1 MALNLKKFIFVLNM
15 NKFITLLIF
24 VILSNSYHSVFC
36 QDNIVDLK
44 QKLKV
49 EKDPLKQIDLLI
61 ELSKTVYY
69 NDFNA
74 SLNYAKK
81 AKDIIDTQKPSKEL
95 KRKKAI
101 TTNIIGICYLNLGKH
116 DRAIENCLQ
125 SLNIAEEIQDSVRMG
140 KALNNLGIIYGYK
153 GDYYKSNDYFL
164 QSAYLSEQ
172 MFNFNDAAISYSNIS
187 ASYYDL
193 GDKEKG
199 DLYYDKAM
207 ELYKKNEDD
216 YGIASLYLIKGNE
229 LYKDE
234 KYKKALKN
242 YDLAESIFEDLETI
256 ESLIDVYGY
265 KAQLYNKVNERK
277 KAIEY
282 SFKSI
287 ELAKKL
293 ESPYSISIA
302 YYNLSSVY
310 EKSKEMGKALEA
322 YKSYEV
328 WKDTVFNQKSERL
341 ITEMQAKYNYEKEE
355 RENKILKQEASI
367 AQLEIDNKQKQL
379 ESSRII
385 IASIVVGGVLLILLA
400 FVLYKQN
407 KLKEQTNLQ
416 LVKVNNEIS
425 EAKQI
430 IEDKNKDITSS
441 IEYAK
446 YIQQAILPK
455 SEVVDNCFQDA
466 LLLLLPKDV
475 VSGDFYWFQKFGK
488 HSVLVLSD
496 CTGHGVPGG
505 FMSMMGVELLNQV
518 LSDPTILEAGD
529 ALVEIDKRIRKNLNH
544 AGSERQQNDGMDMAI
559 CIFDTEKKMLQYAGA
574 NSPLVFIREGK
585 LERIVPDKYG
595 VGGALELNK
604 KFKTHHFSIQKNDS
618 FYMYSDGFPDQFG
631 GPKNKKFM
639 RKQLL
644 NLLLNLSSQP
654 MHQQKKQLLKEF
666 YAWKGDLEQIDDV
679 SIVGVRV

>member
-1 MALNLKKFIFVLNM
+1 MALNLKKFIFLLNM
-15 NKFITLLIF
+15 KRFITLLIF
-24 VILSNSYHSVFC
+24 VTLPTIYNSAFC
-36 QDNIVDLK
+36 QGNVVDLK

-49 EKDPLKQIDLLI
+49 EKDPTKQIDLLI
-61 ELSKTVYY
+61 ELSKMVYY

-74 SLNYAKK
+74 SLNYALK
-81 AKDIIDTQKPSKEL
+81 AKDIIDIQKPSKEL
-95 KRKKAI
+95 KGKKAI
-101 TTNIIGICYLNLGKH
+101 TTNIIGVCYLNLGKH

-153 GDYYKSNDYFL
+153 EDYYKSNDYFL

-229 LYKDE
+229 LYKEE
-234 KYKKALKN
+234 KYKKAIKN
-242 YDLAESIFEDLETI
+242 YDLAESIYEDLETI

-310 EKSKEMGKALEA
+310 EKSNETDKALKA
-322 YKSYEV
+322 YKTYV
-328 WKDTVFNQKSERL
+328 DWKDTVFNQKSESL

-385 IASIVVGGVLLILLA
+385 IVSIVVGGVLLILLA

-425 EAKQI
+425 ESKQI
-430 IEDKNKDITSS
+430 IEEKNKDITSS

-455 SEVVDNCFQDA
+455 SEAVDKCFQEA

-475 VSGDFYWFQKFGK
+475 VSGDFYWFQKYGK
-488 HSVLVLSD
+488 YSVLVLSD

-518 LSDPTILEAGD
+518 LSDPAILEAGD
-529 ALVEIDKRIRKNLNH
+529 ALEDIDKRIRKNLNH

-559 CIFDTEKKMLQYAGA
+559 CIFNTEEKTLQYAGA
-574 NSPLVFIREGK
+574 NSPLVVVREGK

-595 VGGALELNK
+595 VGGAFEQNK
-604 KFKTHHFSIQKNDS
+604 KFTTHHLSIQKDDL

-639 RKQLL
+639 RKRLL
-644 NLLLNLSSQP
+644 NLFLNISTHP
-654 MHQQKKQLLKEF
+654 MHQQKKKLLSEF